1 MQGTTIA
8 GHYWGP
14 ISAVAVKMIAS
25 RKIIKV
31 FLWYFYIG
39 VSVIYLT
46 FIISKLLENVTKDI
60 RIYKKKYSNFYR
72 NGQINVHD
80 LCVGLWNNR

>member
-1 MQGTTIA
+1 
-8 GHYWGP
+8 
-14 ISAVAVKMIAS
+14 MIVS
-25 RKIIKV
+25 REIIKV

-60 RIYKKKYSNFYR
+60 RIYKKN
-72 NGQINVHD
+72 I
-80 LCVGLWNNR
+80 